1 MFNVQAIMLWGI
13 QLDMEWMEF
22 QNLTIIETTLPGT
35 TNMDPGVALTIA
47 ETVGE
52 KLSDVQH
59 IVTLVVVAQRI
70 WLGVT
75 LQTIE
80 GHAGGEINHHTSPV
94 RSQMIH
100 SNQDRNQHRSV
111 KTRLM

>member
-1 MFNVQAIMLWGI
+1 MFNVLAIMLWGI
-13 QLDMEWMEF
+13 QLNTKRVEF
-22 QNLTIIETTLPGT
+22 QNLTIMDTALPGT

-59 IVTLVVVAQRI
+59 IVTFVVVAQRI

-75 LQTIE
+75 LQTVE

-100 SNQDRNQHRSV
+100 TNQDGNQHRSV